1 MRWGS
6 GAFSVRSASL
16 AVSTA
21 GGPLDRS
28 SSEAMFEWV
37 VEFGCDE
44 ALFRAREM
52 ASSALVVAVEDNDRD
67 VRVDVDVLVEVA
79 VTGVRR
85 GYGLGVRRQEAQTKD
100 WNAFILAGYF

>member
-21 GGPLDRS
+21 GGPLDLS

-37 VEFGCDE
+37 VEFGWEE
-44 ALFRAREM
+44 ALFRARDM
-52 ASSALVVAVEDNDRD
+52 ASSALVRAVEDSDRD
-67 VRVDVDVLVEVA
+67 VRVDVDVDVDVDVLVEVA
-79 VTGVRR
+79 VRRKCGFGVRR
-85 GYGLGVRRQEAQTKD
+85 
-100 WNAFILAGYF
+100 